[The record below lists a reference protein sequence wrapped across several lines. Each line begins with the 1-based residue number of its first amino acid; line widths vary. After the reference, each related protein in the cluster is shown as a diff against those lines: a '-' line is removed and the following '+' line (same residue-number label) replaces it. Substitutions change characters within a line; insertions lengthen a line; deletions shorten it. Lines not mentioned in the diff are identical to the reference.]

1 MKQYNVSDNME
12 KILQGFL
19 VALVGVVL
27 SPVIYSLSI
36 GANVSGTMAVVL
48 GIIPIIFAVAV
59 MVAVVK
65 PMLKI

>member
-1 MKQYNVSDNME
+1 ME

>member
-1 MKQYNVSDNME
+1 ME

-27 SPVIYSLSI
+27 SPVVYSLATS
-36 GANVSGTMAVVL
+36 ANVSGTMALVL
-48 GIIPIIFAVAV
+48 GIIPVVFAVAV